1 MQTTFSCSKC
11 GNVSII
17 FDFFRYLLLPI
28 PKKNSNLIIKY
39 FNDFE
44 CKFLHYTYD
53 DNSNIKELKDKV
65 LPFLS
70 DKISYIVN
78 MMSITDLIEIT
89 AFDVDDEKILTEIAM
104 YNSIELVQ
112 FDKNK
117 IITKIYLTD
126 KKEENNEK
134 TDKKETTDD
143 EDENKDE
150 SDLELNLSKIYK
162 DNDIELVFYEKSV
175 FEEPCINIYIY
186 PFLYNE
192 KDKYSV
198 LKE

>member
-1 MQTTFSCSKC
+1 MREILLAILNIFDKELNRATNLYNIDLTKGNNIPKKNSIITDLFYGILQTTFSCSKC

-28 PKKNSNLIIKY
+28 PKKNNNLIIKY

-126 KKEENNEK
+126 KKENLDKNEK
-134 TDKKETTDD
+134 
-143 EDENKDE
+143 
-150 SDLELNLSKIYK
+150 
-162 DNDIELVFYEKSV
+162 EKNN
-175 FEEPCINIYIY
+175 F
-186 PFLYNE
+186 
-192 KDKYSV
+192 
-198 LKE
+198 